1 MQSRLQRSGAQKI
14 IYIIEEFNKEE
25 AVQFGLQ
32 AIQTAMS
39 STQVVD
45 GFFLKRTASISDT
58 VDYLVNI
65 TKMVQKMY
73 EVSLVIGICIYD
85 VFISC
90 DIGCYTLQDPG
101 SFSEPSNIPGSK
113 TSTRQDASRF
123 IPNLW
128 CVKQQIRCSDLGRCV
143 YAYAHD
149 NSWRVLK

>member
-1 MQSRLQRSGAQKI
+1 
-14 IYIIEEFNKEE
+14 
-25 AVQFGLQ
+25 
-32 AIQTAMS
+32 MS

-45 GFFLKRTASISDT
+45 GFFLKRTANISDT

-73 EVSLVIGICIYD
+73 EVGGLAFSNVLVIDSQPIL
-85 VFISC
+85 
-90 DIGCYTLQDPG
+90 GCYTVQDPG
-101 SFSEPSNIPGSK
+101 SFSEPANVPGSK
-113 TSTRQDASRF
+113 TSTRQNAFRF

-149 NSWRVLK
+149 NPWRDS